1 MKTRLTRSAFWA
13 AFAGLVTGLVAR
25 AQTPAPSM
33 QMVVAV
39 KPKLDMFMHQSQTYT
54 LTSTPALGTSP
65 MVYVNGLLLCQGFD
79 HDYTLTGN
87 VLTFTLQQIG
97 PSPCVQV
104 LYWTAE

>member
-1 MKTRLTRSAFWA
+1 MNTRLTRSAFWA
-13 AFAGLVTGLVAR
+13 TFAGLVTSMVAR

-39 KPKLDMFMHQSQTYT
+39 KPRLDMFMDQSQTYI
-54 LTSTPALGTSP
+54 LTSTPASGTSP

-79 HDYTLTGN
+79 HDYELTGN
-87 VLTFTLQQIG
+87 LLTFTQQQIG